1 MTDQQH
7 RRRHAH
13 RTVRRAESGI
23 DVVLV
28 TGLSGAG
35 RGTAAKVLEDLGWYV
50 ADNLPPELIARMVD
64 LGLAAGSRITQ
75 LAVVMDVRSR
85 GFTGDLDWVRNELAT
100 RDIHP
105 RVLFME
111 ASDDILVRRYE
122 NNRRSHPLQGNQTLA
137 EGIAAE
143 RAMLAPVRASADL
156 VIDTSTLS
164 VRALRESIERAF
176 GGEAVAQTSVTVESF
191 GFKYGLPMDADMV
204 MDVRFLP
211 NPHWVDE
218 LRPHT
223 GQHPAVR
230 DYVLSQPGAEE
241 FLQTYHQL
249 LRLVVDGYS
258 REGKRYMT
266 VAIGCTGGKHR
277 SVAMA
282 EALAGLLERQR
293 APVGAGAAPRS
304 GSRMSPVESGIVA
317 LGGGHGLYA
326 TLSAARRLT
335 PHVTAVVT
343 VADDGGSSG
352 RLRSE
357 LDIVPPG
364 DLRMALAALASD
376 SPHGRLW
383 ATIIQ
388 HRFGGSGALAG
399 HPIGNLMLAGLN
411 EVLADPV
418 AALDELG
425 RDPRRQG
432 PGAADVP
439 DRPADR
445 SRRGRAGRRP
455 ADEPG
460 DPRSGGGRHHPGQ
473 GAAGATAAGRP
484 ARHPAGRRRHHG
496 RRSGGARTGL
506 LVHQC
511 DPARAGAGTGGGAE
525 SHHRAPG
532 PGAQPGRRAG
542 GDRRLLRRASFARSR
557 PACAGFR
564 RRRDH
569 RRRRPCP
576 V

>member
-1 MTDQQH
+1 MTDHTTGEDVHTQ
-7 RRRHAH
+7 
-13 RTVRRAESGI
+13 TVGEPESGI

-75 LAVVMDVRSR
+75 LAVVMDVRSK

-122 NNRRSHPLQGNQTLA
+122 SNRRSHPLQGNQTLA

-143 RAMLAPVRASADL
+143 RTMLAPVRASADL

-176 GGEAVAQTSVTVESF
+176 GGETVAQTSVTVESF

-204 MDVRFLP
+204 MDARFLP

-218 LRPHT
+218 LRPQT

-230 DYVLSQPGAEE
+230 DYVLSQPGASE

-282 EALAGLLERQR
+282 EALAGLLQENKQ
-293 APVGAGAAPRS
+293 
-304 GSRMSPVESGIVA
+304 
-317 LGGGHGLYA
+317 LGVRVL
-326 TLSAARRLT
+326 
-335 PHVTAVVT
+335 
-343 VADDGGSSG
+343 
-352 RLRSE
+352 
-357 LDIVPPG
+357 
-364 DLRMALAALASD
+364 
-376 SPHGRLW
+376 
-383 ATIIQ
+383 
-388 HRFGGSGALAG
+388 HR
-399 HPIGNLMLAGLN
+399 
-411 EVLADPV
+411 D
-418 AALDELG
+418 LG
-425 RDPRRQG
+425 R
-432 PGAADVP
+432 
-439 DRPADR
+439 
-445 SRRGRAGRRP
+445 
-455 ADEPG
+455 E
-460 DPRSGGGRHHPGQ
+460 
-473 GAAGATAAGRP
+473 
-484 ARHPAGRRRHHG
+484 
-496 RRSGGARTGL
+496 
-506 LVHQC
+506 
-511 DPARAGAGTGGGAE
+511 
-525 SHHRAPG
+525 
-532 PGAQPGRRAG
+532 
-542 GDRRLLRRASFARSR
+542 
-557 PACAGFR
+557 
-564 RRRDH
+564 
-569 RRRRPCP
+569 
-576 V
+576 